1 MLLGCDYLDPVR
13 GVGPKK
19 ALKLIQDHKTLE
31 RILDH
36 LKQADDSKKAKAS
49 DAHESDDD
57 EATPIKKRPGGI
69 QVPDF
74 WPFREAREL
83 FLTPEV
89 QDGHTVQVCIE
100 GIGSSDAILAMSSA
114 KHDLHD
120 RQLKWEQPKTEE
132 LVSFLCGEKGFRY
145 VCTSLA

>member
-19 ALKLIQDHKTLE
+19 ALKLIQDHWTLE
-31 RILDH
+31 RILEH
-36 LKQADDSKKAKAS
+36 LKQADDAKKAKAS
-49 DAHESDDD
+49 DAHGSDDD
-57 EATPIKKRPGGI
+57 EATSIKKRLGGI

-74 WPFREAREL
+74 WPFQEAREL

-100 GIGSSDAILAMSSA
+100 GIG
-114 KHDLHD
+114 
-120 RQLKWEQPKTEE
+120 
-132 LVSFLCGEKGFRY
+132 
-145 VCTSLA
+145 